1 MFIHFL
7 SPYNSAFNKY
17 ILKFRNFKP
26 LRYVMRTRIS
36 IPVIALLIFS
46 CNPDNKGITPEKTT
60 LVESVYASALVQPD
74 SLYEVYSSVIGIL
87 DKQLVEEGDTVSKG
101 QALFQIFN
109 KMPELN
115 RENAR
120 LNLQLAQEELSGNAA
135 ILDGLEKELHT
146 AKLKFYNDSINFMRQ
161 KRLWE
166 QGIGS
171 NAEYDTR
178 KLQYESS
185 LNNLQGLQNSFDR
198 TENDLQTR
206 MKQAENSYQTA
217 IVNTADF
224 TITSKINGKV
234 YAIHKNEGEIITA
247 QQPLASMGKSSFFIV
262 ELLVDEVDIVTLK
275 KEQNVLITLDAYSD
289 TVFEGKID
297 KIYPQKDERTQTF
310 KVDAVFNQMPQVLY
324 PGLAGEANIIVAQKE
339 NVLTIPL
346 EYLTDDNTVMT
357 DDGLQEVILGIRNL
371 KKVEILSG
379 IDEHTKIYKPEP

>member
-1 MFIHFL
+1 
-7 SPYNSAFNKY
+7 
-17 ILKFRNFKP
+17 
-26 LRYVMRTRIS
+26 MRTRFL
-36 IPVIALLIFS
+36 IPLLAFLIVS
-46 CNPDNKGITPEKTT
+46 CNHNDEGITPEKTT

-74 SLYEVYSSVIGIL
+74 SLYEVYSSVTGIL

-101 QALFQIFN
+101 QPLFQIFN
-109 KMPELN
+109 KTPELN

-135 ILDGLEKELHT
+135 VLDGLEKELHT
-146 AKLKFYNDSINFMRQ
+146 AKLKFHNDSVNFMRQ

-166 QGIGS
+166 QQIGS
-171 NAEYDTR
+171 NAEYDNK

-185 LNNLQGLQNSFDR
+185 LNNLQVLQNRYGR
-198 TENDLQTR
+198 TKNDLQTR
-206 MKQAENSYQTA
+206 MQQAENNYQTA
-217 IVNTADF
+217 IVNTGDF

-247 QQPLASMGKSSFFIV
+247 QQPLASMGKSAVFIV
-262 ELLVDEVDIVTLK
+262 ELLVDEVDIVALK
-275 KEQNVLITLDAYSD
+275 KGQNVLITLDAYSN

-297 KIYPQKDERTQTF
+297 KIYPKKDERTQTF
-310 KVDAVFNQMPQVLY
+310 KVDAVFDKMPEVLY

-339 NVLTIPL
+339 NTLTIPL
-346 EYLTDDNTVMT
+346 EYLMEGNTVMT
-357 DDGLQEVILGIRNL
+357 DDGPQEVSLGVQNL